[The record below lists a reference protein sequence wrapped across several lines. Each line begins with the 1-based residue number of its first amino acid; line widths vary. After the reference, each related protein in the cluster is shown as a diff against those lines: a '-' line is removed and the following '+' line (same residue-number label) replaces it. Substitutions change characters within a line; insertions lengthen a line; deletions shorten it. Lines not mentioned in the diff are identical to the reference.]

1 MANLKFFRSATAP
14 AAAEL
19 GAIWFDSTNKLLKVK
34 NATDWEV
41 YDGGRNVTDATFV
54 NGLLTITKASGEN
67 VTLDFKDVASASQTM
82 KAFEALDTAVET
94 AQSTA
99 NTGVANAATAKSA
112 AEAAQTT
119 ADSKIASVTGD
130 ATVKAETVDH
140 AVTLSLATS
149 DKGNVKFTKDTDG
162 LSANVTIPA
171 ATVTGI
177 AADDKVLSLT
187 DKLVSAT
194 VSLEYGDAVSEAL
207 TGKKA
212 IKLLGKNGT
221 LISEIDASEFIKDG
235 MLDTVELVKNPEGQ
249 TVGTYLKLT
258 WNTDSGKSDPMF
270 INVTDLIDVYTA
282 GGGLNLNGK
291 EFSVNT
297 DTIATVEKATEL
309 ANNAETAAKT
319 HANGLKETIDAYTV
333 NGKKLSESPVVLDGS
348 MIAVG
353 GTGAHKTENLDT
365 TVEDIYGKISDAAAG
380 GVLSFGGQSGD
391 ITLATAGTDNGDV
404 NLTMTGKALSASIVG
419 LGSAAFTESSEYDT
433 SGAAAAVLGKS
444 TDASTEKTV
453 YGAIALANEKATP
466 SLVDEKIT
474 AAGNN
479 YATSAQGT
487 KADNALQLVSASGDD
502 YITASAGAKAGNSQT
517 ITVSTNVQAV
527 SSASAS
533 AKGLAEASDVKNYV
547 DNYVSTTLAWASFE

>member
-41 YDGGRNVTDATFV
+41 YDGGRNVIDATFT

-82 KAFEALDTAVET
+82 KAFKELDTAVKN
-94 AQSTA
+94 AKSTA
-99 NTGVANAATAKSA
+99 DTGVANAATAQSA

-119 ADSKIASVTGD
+119 ADSKVASVTGD
-130 ATVKAETVDH
+130 TTVKAETVNH

-149 DKGNVKFTKDTDG
+149 DKGNVKFTKDADG

-171 ATVTGI
+171 ATVTGV

-194 VSLEYGDAVSEAL
+194 VGLDYGDATTEAL
-207 TGKKA
+207 NGKKA
-212 IKLLGKNGT
+212 IKLVGKEGVV
-221 LISEIDASEFIKDG
+221 ISEIDASAFIKDG
-235 MLDTVELVKNPEGQ
+235 MIESVEF
-249 TVGTYLKLT
+249 
-258 WNTDSGKSDPMF
+258 NTETK
-270 INVTDLIDVYTA
+270 NVTITFNTAAGRQPIDVDLSTLVDTYKA
-282 GGGLNLNGK
+282 GTGLSLADDGT
-291 EFSVNT
+291 FSVNT
-297 DTIATVEKATEL
+297 TTIATVENATTL

-319 HANGLKETIDAYTV
+319 HANGLKENIDAYTV
-333 NGKKLSESPVVLDGS
+333 NGKPISGSPVLDGS

-353 GTGAHKTENLDT
+353 GTGAHKTANLDT

-391 ITLATAGTDNGDV
+391 ITLATASTKNGDV
-404 NLTMTGKALSASIVG
+404 NLKMTDKALSASIVG

-444 TDASTEKTV
+444 TDTSTEKTV

-466 SLVDEKIT
+466 GLVDEKIT

-479 YATSAQGT
+479 YATAAQGT
-487 KADNALQLVSASGDD
+487 KADNALQSVSASGDD
-502 YITASAGAKAGNSQT
+502 YIIASAGVKAGNSQA
-517 ITVSTNVQAV
+517 ITVSTKVQAV
-527 SSASAS
+527 NSASAS

-547 DNYVSTTLAWASFE
+547 DNHVSTTLAWASFE

>member
-41 YDGGRNVTDATFV
+41 YDGGRNVIDATFV

-82 KAFEALDTAVET
+82 KAFEALDTAVKN
-94 AQSTA
+94 AQSKA
-99 NTGVANAATAKSA
+99 DTGVANAATAQSA

-119 ADSKIASVTGD
+119 ADSKVASVTGD
-130 ATVKAETVDH
+130 TTVKAETVDH

-149 DKGNVKFTKDTDG
+149 DKGNVKFTKDADG

-171 ATVTGI
+171 ATVTGV

-187 DKLVSAT
+187 NKLVSAT
-194 VSLEYGDAVSEAL
+194 IGLDYGDATTEAL
-207 TGKKA
+207 NGKKA
-212 IKLLGKNGT
+212 IKLLGKEGVV
-221 LISEIDASEFIKDG
+221 ISEIDASAFIKDG
-235 MLDTVELVKNPEGQ
+235 MIQSVEFDAQ
-249 TVGTYLKLT
+249 TKHVTIT
-258 WNTDSGKSDPMF
+258 FNTDAGREA
-270 INVTDLIDVYTA
+270 IDVDLSTLVDTYKA
-282 GGGLNLNGK
+282 GTGLSLANDGT
-291 EFSVNT
+291 FSVNT
-297 DTIATVEKATEL
+297 TTIATVEKATEL
-309 ANNAETAAKT
+309 ANAAELAAKT

-353 GTGAHKTENLDT
+353 GTGTHKTANLDT

-391 ITLATAGTDNGDV
+391 ITLATAGTNNGDV
-404 NLTMTGKALSASIVG
+404 NLKMTGKALSASIVG
-419 LGSAAFTESSEYDT
+419 LGSAAFTESSAYDT

-444 TDASTEKTV
+444 TDTSTEKTV

-466 SLVDEKIT
+466 GLVDEKIT
-474 AAGNN
+474 AAGTK

-487 KADNALQLVSASGDD
+487 KADNALQSVSASGDD

-517 ITVSTNVQAV
+517 ITVSTKVQAV

-547 DNYVSTTLAWASFE
+547 DTHVSTTLAWASFE

>member
-41 YDGGRNVTDATFV
+41 YDGGRNVIDATFT

-67 VTLDFKDVASASQTM
+67 VTLNFKDVASASQTM
-82 KAFEALDTAVET
+82 KAFEALDTAVKN

-99 NTGVANAATAKSA
+99 DTGVANAATAQSA

-130 ATVKAETVDH
+130 TTVKAETVDH

-171 ATVTGI
+171 ATVTGV
-177 AADDKVLSLT
+177 AANDKVLSLT

-194 VSLEYGDAVSEAL
+194 IGLDYGNATTEAL
-207 TGKKA
+207 NGKKA
-212 IKLLGKNGT
+212 IKLVGKEGVV
-221 LISEIDASEFIKDG
+221 ISEIDASDFIKDG
-235 MLDTVELVKNPEGQ
+235 MIQSVAFDTKTKHV
-249 TVGTYLKLT
+249 TITF
-258 WNTDSGKSDPMF
+258 NTDAGREA
-270 INVTDLIDVYTA
+270 IDVDLSTLVDTYKA
-282 GGGLNLNGK
+282 GTGLSLATDGT
-291 EFSVNT
+291 FSVNT
-297 DTIATVEKATEL
+297 TTIATVETATKL
-309 ANNAETAAKT
+309 ANAAEQAAKT

-333 NGKKLSESPVVLDGS
+333 NGKPISESPILDGS
-348 MIAVG
+348 MITVG
-353 GTGAHKTENLDT
+353 GTGTHKTANLDT

-391 ITLATAGTDNGDV
+391 ITLATAGTKNGDV

-419 LGSAAFTESSEYDT
+419 LGSAAFTESSAYDAE
-433 SGAAAAVLGKS
+433 GAAAAVLGKS
-444 TDASTEKTV
+444 TDTSTEKTV

-466 SLVDEKIT
+466 GLVDEKIT

-487 KADNALQLVSASGDD
+487 KADNALQSVSASGDA
-502 YITASAGAKAGNSQT
+502 YITASAGAKADNSQT
-517 ITVSTNVQAV
+517 ITVSTKVQAV

-547 DNYVSTTLAWASFE
+547 DTHVSTTLAWASFE

>member
-19 GAIWFDSTNKLLKVK
+19 GAIWFDSASKLLKVK

-41 YDGGRNVTDATFV
+41 YDGGRNVIDATFV

-82 KAFEALDTAVET
+82 KAFEALDTAVKD
-94 AQSTA
+94 AKSTA
-99 NTGVANAATAKSA
+99 DTGVANAATAQSA

-130 ATVKAETVDH
+130 TTVKAETVDH

-149 DKGNVKFTKDTDG
+149 DKGNVKFTKDADG

-171 ATVTGI
+171 ATVTGV

-194 VSLEYGDAVSEAL
+194 IGLDYGDATTEAL
-207 TGKKA
+207 ANKKT
-212 IKLLGKNGT
+212 IKLVGKEGVV
-221 LISEIDASEFIKDG
+221 ISEIDASAFIKDG
-235 MLDTVELVKNPEGQ
+235 MIQSVAFDTKTKHV
-249 TVGTYLKLT
+249 TITF
-258 WNTDSGKSDPMF
+258 NTDAGREA
-270 INVTDLIDVYTA
+270 IDVDLSTLVDTYKA
-282 GGGLNLNGK
+282 GTGLSLAQDGT
-291 EFSVNT
+291 FSVNT
-297 DTIATVEKATEL
+297 ATIATVEKATDL
-309 ANNAETAAKT
+309 ANAAEQAAKT

-353 GTGAHKTENLDT
+353 GTGAHKTANLDT

-391 ITLATAGTDNGDV
+391 ITLATAGTKNGDV

-433 SGAAAAVLGKS
+433 NGAAAAVLGKS
-444 TDASTEKTV
+444 TDKSTEKTV

-466 SLVDEKIT
+466 GLVDEKIT

-479 YATSAQGT
+479 YATAAQGT
-487 KADNALQLVSASGDD
+487 KADNALQSVSASGDD

-547 DNYVSTTLAWASFE
+547 DNHVSTTLAWESFE

>member
-19 GAIWFDSTNKLLKVK
+19 GAIWFDSASKLLKVK

-41 YDGGRNVTDATFV
+41 YDGGRNVIDATFE

-82 KAFEALDTAVET
+82 KAFEALDTAVKN
-94 AQSTA
+94 AQSKA
-99 NTGVANAATAKSA
+99 DTGVANAATAQSA

-119 ADSKIASVTGD
+119 ANSKIASVTGD
-130 ATVKAETVDH
+130 TTVKAETVDH

-149 DKGNVKFTKDTDG
+149 NKGNVKFTKDADG

-171 ATVTGI
+171 ATVTGV

-187 DKLVSAT
+187 NKLVSAT
-194 VSLEYGDAVSEAL
+194 VGLGYGDATTEAL
-207 TGKKA
+207 NGKKA
-212 IKLLGKNGT
+212 IKLLGKDGVV
-221 LISEIDASEFIKDG
+221 ISEIDASAFIKDG
-235 MLDTVELVKNPEGQ
+235 MIQSVAFDTKTKHV
-249 TVGTYLKLT
+249 TITF
-258 WNTDSGKSDPMF
+258 NTDAGREA
-270 INVTDLIDVYTA
+270 IDVDLSTLVDTYKA
-282 GGGLNLNGK
+282 GTGLSLAQDGT
-291 EFSVNT
+291 FSVNT
-297 DTIATVEKATEL
+297 TTIATVEKATEL
-309 ANNAETAAKT
+309 ANAAEQAAKT

-333 NGKKLSESPVVLDGS
+333 NGKKLSENTIVLDGS

-353 GTGAHKTENLDT
+353 GTGAHKTANLDT
-365 TVEDIYGKISDAAAG
+365 TVEDIYGKISDAAAS

-391 ITLATAGTDNGDV
+391 ITLATAGTKNGDV
-404 NLTMTGKALSASIVG
+404 NLKMTGKALSASIVG
-419 LGSAAFTESSEYDT
+419 LGSAAFTESSAYDAH
-433 SGAAAAVLGKS
+433 GAAAAVLGKS
-444 TDASTEKTV
+444 TDASTKKTV

-474 AAGNN
+474 AAGTK
-479 YATSAQGT
+479 YATAAQGT
-487 KADNALQLVSASGDD
+487 KADNALQSVSASGDD

-517 ITVSTNVQAV
+517 ITVSTKVQAV
-527 SSASAS
+527 NSASAS

-547 DNYVSTTLAWASFE
+547 DNHVSTTLAWASFE

>member
-41 YDGGRNVTDATFV
+41 YDGGRNVIDATFV

-82 KAFEALDTAVET
+82 KAFEVLDTAVKN

-99 NTGVANAATAKSA
+99 ETGVANAATAQSA

-130 ATVKAETVDH
+130 KIVKAETSVDH

-149 DKGNVKFTKDTDG
+149 DKGNVKFTKDADG
-162 LSANVTIPA
+162 LSATVTIPA
-171 ATVTGI
+171 ATVTGV
-177 AADDKVLSLT
+177 AANDKVLSLT

-194 VSLEYGDAVSEAL
+194 IGLDYGDATTEAL
-207 TGKKA
+207 KNKKA
-212 IKLLGKNGT
+212 IKLLGKEGVV
-221 LISEIDASEFIKDG
+221 ISEIDASAFIKDG
-235 MLDTVELVKNPEGQ
+235 MIQSVAFDTKTKHV
-249 TVGTYLKLT
+249 TITF
-258 WNTDSGKSDPMF
+258 NTDAGREA
-270 INVTDLIDVYTA
+270 IDVDLSTLVDTYKA
-282 GGGLNLNGK
+282 GTGLSLAQDGT
-291 EFSVNT
+291 FSVNT
-297 DTIATVEKATEL
+297 TTIATVEKANEL
-309 ANNAETAAKT
+309 ANAAEQAAKT
-319 HANGLKETIDAYTV
+319 HANELKENIDAYTV
-333 NGKKLSESPVVLDGS
+333 NGKTISENPILDGS

-353 GTGAHKTENLDT
+353 GTGAHKTANLDT
-365 TVEDIYGKISDAAAG
+365 TVEDIYGKISAAAAG

-391 ITLATAGTDNGDV
+391 NTLATASTKNGDV
-404 NLTMTGKALSASIVG
+404 NLAMTGKALSASIVG

-433 SGAAAAVLGKS
+433 SGAAAAVLGNP
-444 TDASTEKTV
+444 TDTSTEKTV

-466 SLVDEKIT
+466 GLVDEKIT
-474 AAGNN
+474 AAGTK
-479 YATSAQGT
+479 YATAAQGT
-487 KADNALQLVSASGDD
+487 KADHALQSVSASGDD

-517 ITVSTNVQAV
+517 ITVSTKVQAV

-547 DNYVSTTLAWASFE
+547 DNHVSTTLAWASFE

>member
-41 YDGGRNVTDATFV
+41 YDGGRNVIDATFV

-82 KAFEALDTAVET
+82 KAFEALDTAIKS

-99 NTGVANAATAKSA
+99 DTGVANAATAKSA

-119 ADSKIASVTGD
+119 ADSKVASVTGD
-130 ATVKAETVDH
+130 TTVKAETVDH

-149 DKGNVKFTKDTDG
+149 DKGNVKFTKDADG

-171 ATVTGI
+171 ATVTGV
-177 AADDKVLSLT
+177 AANDKVLSLT
-187 DKLVSAT
+187 NKLVSAT
-194 VSLEYGDAVSEAL
+194 IGLDYGDATTEAL
-207 TGKKA
+207 NGKKA
-212 IKLLGKNGT
+212 IKLIGKEGVV
-221 LISEIDASEFIKDG
+221 ISEIDASAFIKDG
-235 MLDTVELVKNPEGQ
+235 MIQSVAFDTKTKHV
-249 TVGTYLKLT
+249 TITF
-258 WNTDSGKSDPMF
+258 NTAAGKEP
-270 INVTDLIDVYTA
+270 IDVDLSTLVDTYKA
-282 GGGLNLNGK
+282 GTGLSLANDGT
-291 EFSVNT
+291 FSVNT
-297 DTIATVEKATEL
+297 TTIATVEKATKL
-309 ANNAETAAKT
+309 ADAAETAAKT
-319 HANGLKETIDAYTV
+319 HANTLKETIDAYTV
-333 NGKKLSESPVVLDGS
+333 NGKKLSENPVVLDGS

-365 TVEDIYGKISDAAAG
+365 TVEDIYGKISAAAAS

-391 ITLATAGTDNGDV
+391 ITLATAGTKDGDV

-419 LGSAAFTESSEYDT
+419 LGSAAFTESSAYDAK
-433 SGAAAAVLGKS
+433 GAAAAVLGKS
-444 TDASTEKTV
+444 TDASTKKTV

-474 AAGNN
+474 AAGTK
-479 YATSAQGT
+479 YATAAQGT
-487 KADNALQLVSASGDD
+487 KADNALQSVSASGDD
-502 YITASAGAKAGNSQT
+502 YITASAGAKANNSQA
-517 ITVSTNVQAV
+517 ITVSTKVQAV

-547 DNYVSTTLAWASFE
+547 DNHVSTTLAWASFE

>member
-41 YDGGRNVTDATFV
+41 YDGGRNVIDATFED
-54 NGLLTITKASGEN
+54 GLLTITKASGEN
-67 VTLDFKDVASASQTM
+67 VTLNFKDVASASETM
-82 KAFEALDTAVET
+82 KAFKALDTAVKA

-99 NTGVANAATAKSA
+99 DTGVANAATAQSA

-130 ATVKAETVDH
+130 TTVKAETVNH

-149 DKGNVKFTKDTDG
+149 DKGNVKFTKDADG

-171 ATVTGI
+171 ATVTGV

-194 VSLEYGDAVSEAL
+194 IGLDYGDATTEAL
-207 TGKKA
+207 NGKKA
-212 IKLLGKNGT
+212 IKLLGKDGVV
-221 LISEIDASEFIKDG
+221 ISEIDASAFIKDG
-235 MLDTVELVKNPEGQ
+235 MIQSVEFDTQ
-249 TVGTYLKLT
+249 TKHVTIT
-258 WNTDSGKSDPMF
+258 FNTDAGTEP
-270 INVTDLIDVYTA
+270 IDVDLSTLVDTYKA
-282 GGGLNLNGK
+282 GTGLSLAQDGT
-291 EFSVNT
+291 FSVNT
-297 DTIATVEKATEL
+297 TTIATVEKAAEL
-309 ANNAETAAKT
+309 ANAAETAAKT
-319 HANGLKETIDAYTV
+319 HANTLKETIDAYTV
-333 NGKKLSESPVVLDGS
+333 NGKRLSESPIVLDGS
-348 MIAVG
+348 MIEVG
-353 GTGAHKTENLDT
+353 GTGAHKTANLDT

-391 ITLATAGTDNGDV
+391 ITLATAGTNDGDV

-419 LGSAAFTESSEYDT
+419 LGSAAFTESSAYDT
-433 SGAAAAVLGKS
+433 KGAAAAVLGKS

-466 SLVDEKIT
+466 GLVDEKIT
-474 AAGNN
+474 AAGNK
-479 YATSAQGT
+479 YATAAQGT
-487 KADNALQLVSASGDD
+487 KADNALQSVSASGDA
-502 YITASAGAKAGNSQT
+502 YITASAGAKADNSQT
-517 ITVSTNVQAV
+517 ITVSTKVQAV
-527 SSASAS
+527 SSASDS

-547 DNYVSTTLAWASFE
+547 DTHVSTTLAWASFE

>member
-19 GAIWFDSTNKLLKVK
+19 GAIWFDSASKLLKVK

-41 YDGGRNVTDATFV
+41 YDGGRNVIDATFV
-54 NGLLTITKASGEN
+54 EGLLTITKASGEN

-82 KAFEALDTAVET
+82 KAFKELDTAVKN
-94 AQSTA
+94 AQSKA
-99 NTGVANAATAKSA
+99 DTGVANAATAQSA

-130 ATVKAETVDH
+130 TTVKAETVDH

-149 DKGNVKFTKDTDG
+149 DKGNVKFTQDADG

-171 ATVTGI
+171 ATVTGV
-177 AADDKVLSLT
+177 AANDKVLSLT
-187 DKLVSAT
+187 NKLVSAT
-194 VSLEYGDAVSEAL
+194 VGLDYGDATTEAL
-207 TGKKA
+207 NGKKA
-212 IKLLGKNGT
+212 IKLVGKEGVV
-221 LISEIDASEFIKDG
+221 ISEIDASAFIKDG
-235 MLDTVELVKNPEGQ
+235 MIESVEFDTKTKHVTITFN
-249 TVGTYLKLT
+249 TVAGRQ
-258 WNTDSGKSDPMF
+258 P
-270 INVTDLIDVYTA
+270 IDVDLSTLVDTYKA
-282 GGGLNLNGK
+282 GTGLSLANDGT
-291 EFSVNT
+291 FSVNT
-297 DTIATVEKATEL
+297 TTIATVEKATEL
-309 ANNAETAAKT
+309 ANAAEQAAKT
-319 HANGLKETIDAYTV
+319 HANELKNNIDAYTV
-333 NGKKLSESPVVLDGS
+333 NGKRLSESPIVLDGS

-353 GTGAHKTENLDT
+353 GTGAHKTANLDT

-391 ITLATAGTDNGDV
+391 ITLATASTKNGDV
-404 NLTMTGKALSASIVG
+404 NLKMTGKALSASIVG
-419 LGSAAFTESSEYDT
+419 LGSAAFTESSAYDT
-433 SGAAAAVLGKS
+433 KGAAAAVLGKS

-474 AAGNN
+474 AAGTK
-479 YATSAQGT
+479 YATAAQGT
-487 KADNALQLVSASGDD
+487 KADNALQSVSASGDD

-547 DNYVSTTLAWASFE
+547 DNHVSTTLAWASFE

>member
-19 GAIWFDSTNKLLKVK
+19 GAIWFDSASKLLKVK

-41 YDGGRNVTDATFV
+41 YDGGRNVIDATFV
-54 NGLLTITKASGEN
+54 EGILTITKASGEN
-67 VTLDFKDVASASQTM
+67 VTLNFKDVASASETM
-82 KAFEALDTAVET
+82 KAFEALDTAVKN
-94 AQSTA
+94 AQSRA
-99 NTGVANAATAKSA
+99 DTGVANAATAQSA

-119 ADSKIASVTGD
+119 ADSKVASVTGD
-130 ATVKAETVDH
+130 TTVKAETVDH

-171 ATVTGI
+171 ATVTGV

-194 VSLEYGDAVSEAL
+194 VGLDYGDATTEAL
-207 TGKKA
+207 NGKKA
-212 IKLLGKNGT
+212 IKLVGKEGVV
-221 LISEIDASEFIKDG
+221 ISEIDASAFIKDG
-235 MLDTVELVKNPEGQ
+235 MIQSVAFDTKTKHV
-249 TVGTYLKLT
+249 TITF
-258 WNTDSGKSDPMF
+258 NTDAGREA
-270 INVTDLIDVYTA
+270 IDVDLSTLVDTYKA
-282 GGGLNLNGK
+282 GTGLSLANDGT
-291 EFSVNT
+291 FSVNT
-297 DTIATVEKATEL
+297 TTIATVEKATTL
-309 ANNAETAAKT
+309 ANSAEQAAKT

-333 NGKKLSESPVVLDGS
+333 NGKRLSESPIVLDGS

-353 GTGAHKTENLDT
+353 GTGAHKTANLDT

-391 ITLATAGTDNGDV
+391 ITLATAGTNDGDV

-419 LGSAAFTESSEYDT
+419 LGSAAFTESSAYDT

-444 TDASTEKTV
+444 TDKSTEKTV

-466 SLVDEKIT
+466 GLVDEKIT
-474 AAGNN
+474 AAGTK
-479 YATSAQGT
+479 YATAAQGT
-487 KADNALQLVSASGDD
+487 KADNALQSVSASGDD
-502 YITASAGAKAGNSQT
+502 YITASAGAKTGNSQT
-517 ITVSTNVQAV
+517 ITVSTKVQAV

-547 DNYVSTTLAWASFE
+547 DNHVSTTLAWASFE

>member
-41 YDGGRNVTDATFV
+41 YDGGRNVIDATFV
-54 NGLLTITKASGEN
+54 EGLLTITKASGEN

-82 KAFEALDTAVET
+82 KAFEALDTAVKN
-94 AQSTA
+94 AQSKA
-99 NTGVANAATAKSA
+99 DTGVANAATAQST
-112 AEAAQTT
+112 AEAAKTT
-119 ADSKIASVTGD
+119 ADSKVASVTGD
-130 ATVKAETVDH
+130 ITVKAKTVDH

-149 DKGNVKFTKDTDG
+149 DKGNVKFTQDADG

-171 ATVTGI
+171 ATVTGV

-187 DKLVSAT
+187 NKLVSAT
-194 VSLEYGDAVSEAL
+194 VGLGYGDATTEAL
-207 TGKKA
+207 NGKKA
-212 IKLLGKNGT
+212 IKLLGKEGVV
-221 LISEIDASEFIKDG
+221 ISEIDASAFIKDG
-235 MLDTVELVKNPEGQ
+235 MIQSVAFDTKTKHV
-249 TVGTYLKLT
+249 TITF
-258 WNTDSGKSDPMF
+258 NTDAGHQP
-270 INVTDLIDVYTA
+270 IDVDLSTLVDTYKA
-282 GGGLNLNGK
+282 GTGLSLAQDGT
-291 EFSVNT
+291 FSVNT
-297 DTIATVEKATEL
+297 TTIATVEKATEL
-309 ANNAETAAKT
+309 ANAAETAAKT
-319 HANGLKETIDAYTV
+319 HANTLKETIDAYTV
-333 NGKKLSESPVVLDGS
+333 NGKKLSESPIILDGS

-353 GTGAHKTENLDT
+353 GTGAHKTANLDT

-391 ITLATAGTDNGDV
+391 ITLATASTENGKV

-419 LGSAAFTESSEYDT
+419 LGSAAFTESSAYDT
-433 SGAAAAVLGKS
+433 KGAAAAVLGKS
-444 TDASTEKTV
+444 TDASTKKTV

-479 YATSAQGT
+479 YATAAQGT
-487 KADNALQLVSASGDD
+487 KADNALQSVSASGDD

-547 DNYVSTTLAWASFE
+547 DNHVSTTLAWASFE

>member
-54 NGLLTITKASGEN
+54 EGLLTITKASGEN

-82 KAFEALDTAVET
+82 KAFEALDTAVKN
-94 AQSTA
+94 AQSKA
-99 NTGVANAATAKSA
+99 DTGVANAATAQSA

-119 ADSKIASVTGD
+119 ADSKVASVTGD
-130 ATVKAETVDH
+130 TTVKAETVDH

-149 DKGNVKFTKDTDG
+149 DKGNVKFTQDTDG

-171 ATVTGI
+171 ATVTGV

-194 VSLEYGDAVSEAL
+194 VGLDYGDATTEAL
-207 TGKKA
+207 NGKKA
-212 IKLLGKNGT
+212 IKLLGKEGVV
-221 LISEIDASEFIKDG
+221 ISEIDASAFIKDG
-235 MLDTVELVKNPEGQ
+235 MIQSVAFDTKTKHV
-249 TVGTYLKLT
+249 TITF
-258 WNTDSGKSDPMF
+258 NTAAGKEP
-270 INVTDLIDVYTA
+270 IDVDLSTLVDTYKA
-282 GGGLNLNGK
+282 GTGLSLAQDGT
-291 EFSVNT
+291 FSVNT
-297 DTIATVEKATEL
+297 TTIATVEKATDL
-309 ANNAETAAKT
+309 ANAAELAAKT

-333 NGKKLSESPVVLDGS
+333 NGKKLSESPILDGS

-353 GTGAHKTENLDT
+353 GTGAHKTANLDT

-391 ITLATAGTDNGDV
+391 ITLKTAGTENGNV
-404 NLTMTGKALSASIVG
+404 NLTMTGKELSASIVG
-419 LGSAAFTESSEYDT
+419 LGSAAFTESSAYDAK
-433 SGAAAAVLGKS
+433 GAAAAVLGKS
-444 TDASTEKTV
+444 TDTSTEKTV
-453 YGAIALANEKATP
+453 YGAIALASEKATP
-466 SLVDEKIT
+466 GLVDEKIT

-487 KADNALQLVSASGDD
+487 KADNALQSVSASGDD

-517 ITVSTNVQAV
+517 ITVSTKVQAV

-533 AKGLAEASDVKNYV
+533 AKGLAEAFDVKNYV
-547 DNYVSTTLAWASFE
+547 DNHVSTTLAWASFE

>member
-41 YDGGRNVTDATFV
+41 YDGGRNVIDATFV
-54 NGLLTITKASGEN
+54 EGLLTITKASGEN
-67 VTLDFKDVASASQTM
+67 VTLNFKDVASASETM
-82 KAFEALDTAVET
+82 KAFEALNTAVKS

-99 NTGVANAATAKSA
+99 DTGATNAATAQSA

-130 ATVKAETVDH
+130 TTVKAEASVDH

-149 DKGNVKFTKDTDG
+149 DKGNVKFTQDADG

-171 ATVTGI
+171 ATVTGV

-187 DKLVSAT
+187 NKLVSAT
-194 VSLEYGDAVSEAL
+194 IGLDYGDATTEAL
-207 TGKKA
+207 NGKKA
-212 IKLLGKNGT
+212 IKLVGKKGVV
-221 LISEIDASEFIKDG
+221 ISEIDASAFIKDG
-235 MLDTVELVKNPEGQ
+235 MIQSVAFDTKTKHV
-249 TVGTYLKLT
+249 TITF
-258 WNTDSGKSDPMF
+258 NTDAGREA
-270 INVTDLIDVYTA
+270 IDVDLSTLVDTYKA
-282 GGGLNLNGK
+282 GTGLSLANDGT
-291 EFSVNT
+291 FSVNT
-297 DTIATVEKATEL
+297 TTIATVEKATEL
-309 ANNAETAAKT
+309 ANAAETAAKT
-319 HANGLKETIDAYTV
+319 HANGLKESIDAYTV
-333 NGKKLSESPVVLDGS
+333 NGKTISENPVLDGS

-353 GTGAHKTENLDT
+353 GTGAHKTANLDT
-365 TVEDIYGKISDAAAG
+365 TVEDIYDKISDAAAG

-391 ITLATAGTDNGDV
+391 ITLATAGTKNGDV
-404 NLTMTGKALSASIVG
+404 NLKMTGKALSASIVG
-419 LGSAAFTESSEYDT
+419 LGSAAFTESSAYDAH
-433 SGAAAAVLGKS
+433 GAAAAVLGKS
-444 TDASTEKTV
+444 TDKSTEKTV

-474 AAGNN
+474 AAGTK
-479 YATSAQGT
+479 YATAAQGT
-487 KADNALQLVSASGDD
+487 KADNALQSVSASGDA
-502 YITASAGAKAGNSQT
+502 YITASAGAKADNSQT

-547 DNYVSTTLAWASFE
+547 DNHVSTTLAWASFE

>member
-41 YDGGRNVTDATFV
+41 YDGGRNVIDATFV
-54 NGLLTITKASGEN
+54 EGLLTITKASGEN

-82 KAFEALDTAVET
+82 KAFGALDTAVKN

-99 NTGVANAATAKSA
+99 ETGVANAATAQSA

-119 ADSKIASVTGD
+119 ADSKVASVTGD
-130 ATVKAETVDH
+130 TTVKAETVDH

-149 DKGNVKFTKDTDG
+149 DKGNVKFTQDADG

-171 ATVTGI
+171 ATVTGV
-177 AADDKVLSLT
+177 AANDKVLSLT

-194 VSLEYGDAVSEAL
+194 IGLDYGDATTEAL
-207 TGKKA
+207 ANKKA
-212 IKLLGKNGT
+212 IKLIGKEGVV
-221 LISEIDASEFIKDG
+221 ISEIDASAFIKDG
-235 MLDTVELVKNPEGQ
+235 MIQSVEFDNQ
-249 TVGTYLKLT
+249 TKHVTIT
-258 WNTDSGKSDPMF
+258 FNTDAGTEP
-270 INVTDLIDVYTA
+270 IDVDLSTLVDTYKA
-282 GGGLNLNGK
+282 GTGLSLANDGT
-291 EFSVNT
+291 FSVNT
-297 DTIATVEKATEL
+297 TTIATVEKATVL
-309 ANNAETAAKT
+309 ANAAEQAAKT

-333 NGKKLSESPVVLDGS
+333 NGKPISGSPVLDGS

-353 GTGAHKTENLDT
+353 GTGAHKTANLDT

-391 ITLATAGTDNGDV
+391 ITLATAGTENGDV

-433 SGAAAAVLGKS
+433 KGAAAAVLGKS
-444 TDASTEKTV
+444 TDVSTEKTV

-466 SLVDEKIT
+466 GLVDEKIT
-474 AAGNN
+474 AAGTK
-479 YATSAQGT
+479 YATAAQGT
-487 KADNALQLVSASGDD
+487 KADNALQSVSASGDN

-547 DNYVSTTLAWASFE
+547 DNHVSTTLAWASFE

>member
-1 MANLKFFRSATAP
+1 MANLKFFRSATTP

-19 GAIWFDSTNKLLKVK
+19 GAIWFDSASKLLKVK

-41 YDGGRNVTDATFV
+41 YDGGRNVIDATFT

-82 KAFEALDTAVET
+82 KAFEALDTAVKN
-94 AQSTA
+94 AQSKA
-99 NTGVANAATAKSA
+99 DTGVANAATAQSA

-119 ADSKIASVTGD
+119 ADSKVASVTGD
-130 ATVKAETVDH
+130 TTVKAETVDH

-149 DKGNVKFTKDTDG
+149 DKGNVKFTKDKDG

-171 ATVTGI
+171 ATVTGV
-177 AADDKVLSLT
+177 AAGDKVLSLT

-194 VSLEYGDAVSEAL
+194 VGLDYGDATTEAL
-207 TGKKA
+207 NGKKA
-212 IKLLGKNGT
+212 IKLVGKEGVV
-221 LISEIDASEFIKDG
+221 ISEIDASAFIKDG
-235 MLDTVELVKNPEGQ
+235 MIQSVAFDTKTKHV
-249 TVGTYLKLT
+249 TITF
-258 WNTDSGKSDPMF
+258 NTDAGHDA
-270 INVTDLIDVYTA
+270 IDVDLSTLVDTYKA
-282 GGGLNLNGK
+282 GTGLSLATNGT
-291 EFSVNT
+291 FSVDT
-297 DTIATVEKATEL
+297 TTIATVGKATEL
-309 ANNAETAAKT
+309 ANTAETTAKT
-319 HANGLKETIDAYTV
+319 HANTLKETIDAYTV
-333 NGKKLSESPVVLDGS
+333 NGKPISGSPVLDGS

-353 GTGAHKTENLDT
+353 GTGAHKTANLDT
-365 TVEDIYGKISDAAAG
+365 TVEDIYDKISDAAAG

-391 ITLATAGTDNGDV
+391 ITLATAGTENGDV
-404 NLTMTGKALSASIVG
+404 NLEMTGKALSASIVG
-419 LGSAAFTESSEYDT
+419 LGSAAFTESSAYDT

-444 TDASTEKTV
+444 TDKSTEKTV

-466 SLVDEKIT
+466 GLVDEKIT
-474 AAGNN
+474 AAGTK
-479 YATSAQGT
+479 YATAAQGT
-487 KADNALQLVSASGDD
+487 KADNALQSVSASGDD

-547 DNYVSTTLAWASFE
+547 DNHVSTTLAWASFE

>member
-41 YDGGRNVTDATFV
+41 YDGGRNVIDATFE

-82 KAFEALDTAVET
+82 KAFEALDTAVKN
-94 AQSTA
+94 AQSKA
-99 NTGVANAATAKSA
+99 DTGVANAATAQSA

-130 ATVKAETVDH
+130 TTVKAETVDH

-149 DKGNVKFTKDTDG
+149 NKGNVKFTKDADG

-171 ATVTGI
+171 ATVTGV
-177 AADDKVLSLT
+177 ATDDKVLSLT

-194 VSLEYGDAVSEAL
+194 VGLDYGDATTEAL
-207 TGKKA
+207 NGKKA
-212 IKLLGKNGT
+212 IKLVGKEGVV
-221 LISEIDASEFIKDG
+221 ISEIDASDFIKDG
-235 MLDTVELVKNPEGQ
+235 MIQSVAFDTKTKHVTITFNLDAGRSEA
-249 TVGTYLKLT
+249 
-258 WNTDSGKSDPMF
+258 
-270 INVTDLIDVYTA
+270 IDVDLSTLVDTYKA
-282 GGGLNLNGK
+282 GTGLSLAQDGT
-291 EFSVNT
+291 FSVNT
-297 DTIATVEKATEL
+297 TTIATVEKATEL
-309 ANNAETAAKT
+309 ANAAEQAAKT
-319 HANGLKETIDAYTV
+319 HANGLKKTIDAYTV
-333 NGKKLSESPVVLDGS
+333 NGKTLSGSPIVLDGS

-353 GTGAHKTENLDT
+353 GTGAHKTANLDT
-365 TVEDIYGKISDAAAG
+365 TVEDIYDKISDAAAG

-391 ITLATAGTDNGDV
+391 ITLATAGTKNGDV
-404 NLTMTGKALSASIVG
+404 NLKMTGKALSASIVG
-419 LGSAAFTESSEYDT
+419 LGSAAFTESSAYDAH
-433 SGAAAAVLGKS
+433 GAAADVLGKS
-444 TDASTEKTV
+444 TDASTKKTV

-474 AAGNN
+474 AAGTK
-479 YATSAQGT
+479 YATAAQGT
-487 KADNALQLVSASGDD
+487 KADNALQSVSASGDD

-547 DNYVSTTLAWASFE
+547 DNHVSTTLAWASFE

>member
-19 GAIWFDSTNKLLKVK
+19 GAIWFDSASKLLKVK

-54 NGLLTITKASGEN
+54 DGLLTITKASGEN

-82 KAFEALDTAVET
+82 KAFEALDTAVKA

-99 NTGVANAATAKSA
+99 ETGVANAATAQST

-119 ADSKIASVTGD
+119 ADSKVASVTGD
-130 ATVKAETVDH
+130 TTVKAETVGH

-149 DKGNVKFTKDTDG
+149 DKGNVKFTKDADG

-171 ATVTGI
+171 ATVTGV

-194 VSLEYGDAVSEAL
+194 IGLDYGDATTEAL
-207 TGKKA
+207 NGNKA
-212 IKLLGKNGT
+212 IKLVGKEGVV
-221 LISEIDASEFIKDG
+221 ISEIDASAFIKDG
-235 MLDTVELVKNPEGQ
+235 MIESVEFDTQTKNV
-249 TVGTYLKLT
+249 TITF
-258 WNTDSGKSDPMF
+258 NTAAGRQP
-270 INVTDLIDVYTA
+270 INVDLSTLVDTYKA
-282 GGGLNLNGK
+282 GTGLSLAQDGT
-291 EFSVNT
+291 FSVNT
-297 DTIATVEKATEL
+297 TTIATVENATEL
-309 ANNAETAAKT
+309 ANAAEQAAKT
-319 HANGLKETIDAYTV
+319 HANGLKENIDAYTV
-333 NGKKLSESPVVLDGS
+333 NGKPISGSPILDGS

-353 GTGAHKTENLDT
+353 GTGAHKTANLDT

-391 ITLATAGTDNGDV
+391 ITLATAGTNNGDV
-404 NLTMTGKALSASIVG
+404 NLKMTGKALSASIVG
-419 LGSAAFTESSEYDT
+419 LGSAAFTESSAYDT

-444 TDASTEKTV
+444 TDKSTEKTV
-453 YGAIALANEKATP
+453 YGAIALASEKATP
-466 SLVDEKIT
+466 GLVDEKIT

-487 KADNALQLVSASGDD
+487 KADNALQSVSASGDD

-517 ITVSTNVQAV
+517 ITVSTKVQAV

-547 DNYVSTTLAWASFE
+547 DNHVSTTLAWASFE

>member
-19 GAIWFDSTNKLLKVK
+19 GAIWFDSASKLLKVK

-41 YDGGRNVTDATFV
+41 YDGGRNVIDATFV
-54 NGLLTITKASGEN
+54 EGILTITKASGEN
-67 VTLDFKDVASASQTM
+67 VTLNFKDVASASQTM
-82 KAFEALDTAVET
+82 KAFETLDTAVKN

-99 NTGVANAATAKSA
+99 DTGVANAATAQST
-112 AEAAQTT
+112 AEAAQST

-130 ATVKAETVDH
+130 TTVKAKTVDH

-149 DKGNVKFTKDTDG
+149 DKGNVKFTKDADG

-171 ATVTGI
+171 ATVTGV

-187 DKLVSAT
+187 NKLVSAT
-194 VSLEYGDAVSEAL
+194 IGLDYGDATTEAL
-207 TGKKA
+207 NGKKA
-212 IKLLGKNGT
+212 IKLLGKEGVV
-221 LISEIDASEFIKDG
+221 ISEIDASAFIKDG
-235 MLDTVELVKNPEGQ
+235 MIQSVEFDTQ
-249 TVGTYLKLT
+249 TKHVIITF
-258 WNTDSGKSDPMF
+258 NTDAGNKS
-270 INVTDLIDVYTA
+270 IDVDLSTLVDTYKA
-282 GGGLNLNGK
+282 GTGLSLANNGT
-291 EFSVNT
+291 FSVNT
-297 DTIATVEKATEL
+297 TTIATVEKAIEL
-309 ANNAETAAKT
+309 ANAAEQAAKT
-319 HANGLKETIDAYTV
+319 HANELKRTIDAYTV
-333 NGKKLSESPVVLDGS
+333 NGKSLSESQVVLDGS

-353 GTGAHKTENLDT
+353 GTGAHKTANLDT

-391 ITLATAGTDNGDV
+391 ITLATASTKNGDV
-404 NLTMTGKALSASIVG
+404 NLKMTGKALSASIVG

-444 TDASTEKTV
+444 TDKSTEKTV

-466 SLVDEKIT
+466 GLVDEKIT

-487 KADNALQLVSASGDD
+487 KADNALQSVSASGDD

-517 ITVSTNVQAV
+517 ITVSTKVQAV
-527 SSASAS
+527 STASAS

-547 DNYVSTTLAWASFE
+547 DNHVSTTLAWASFE

>member
-41 YDGGRNVTDATFV
+41 YDGGRNVIDATFV
-54 NGLLTITKASGEN
+54 EGLLTITKASGEN
-67 VTLDFKDVASASQTM
+67 VTLNFKDVASASETM
-82 KAFEALDTAVET
+82 KAFKALDTAVKA

-99 NTGVANAATAKSA
+99 DTGVANAATAQSA

-119 ADSKIASVTGD
+119 ADSKVASVTGD
-130 ATVKAETVDH
+130 TTVKAETVDH

-149 DKGNVKFTKDTDG
+149 NKGNVKFTQDTNG

-171 ATVTGI
+171 ATVTGV
-177 AADDKVLSLT
+177 AANDKVLSLT
-187 DKLVSAT
+187 NKLVSAT
-194 VSLEYGDAVSEAL
+194 VGLGYGDATTEAL
-207 TGKKA
+207 NGKKA
-212 IKLLGKNGT
+212 IKLLGKDGVV
-221 LISEIDASEFIKDG
+221 ISEIDASAFIKDG
-235 MLDTVELVKNPEGQ
+235 MIQSVAFDTKTKHV
-249 TVGTYLKLT
+249 TITF
-258 WNTDSGKSDPMF
+258 NTDAGREA
-270 INVTDLIDVYTA
+270 IDVDLSTLVDTYKA
-282 GGGLNLNGK
+282 GTGLSLANDGT
-291 EFSVNT
+291 FSVNT
-297 DTIATVEKATEL
+297 TTIATVEKAAEL
-309 ANNAETAAKT
+309 ANAAETAAKT
-319 HANGLKETIDAYTV
+319 HANTLKETIDAYTV
-333 NGKKLSESPVVLDGS
+333 NGKPISGSPVLDGS

-353 GTGAHKTENLDT
+353 GTGAHKTANLDT
-365 TVEDIYGKISDAAAG
+365 TVEDIYDKISDAAAG

-391 ITLATAGTDNGDV
+391 ITLATAGTNDGDV

-419 LGSAAFTESSEYDT
+419 LGSAAFTESSAYDT
-433 SGAAAAVLGKS
+433 KGAAAAVLGKS

-466 SLVDEKIT
+466 GLVDEKIT
-474 AAGNN
+474 AAGNK
-479 YATSAQGT
+479 YATAAQGT
-487 KADNALQLVSASGDD
+487 KADNALQSVSASGDN

-517 ITVSTNVQAV
+517 ITVSTKVQAV

-547 DNYVSTTLAWASFE
+547 DNHVSTTLAWASFE

>member
-41 YDGGRNVTDATFV
+41 YDGGRNVIDATFV

-82 KAFEALDTAVET
+82 KAFEALDTAVKN

-99 NTGVANAATAKSA
+99 DTGVANAATAQSA

-130 ATVKAETVDH
+130 TTVKAETVDH

-149 DKGNVKFTKDTDG
+149 DKGNVKFTKDADG

-171 ATVTGI
+171 ATVTGV
-177 AADDKVLSLT
+177 AANDKVLSLT

-194 VSLEYGDAVSEAL
+194 IGLDYGDATTEAL
-207 TGKKA
+207 NGKKA
-212 IKLLGKNGT
+212 IKLVGKEGVV
-221 LISEIDASEFIKDG
+221 ISEIDASAFIKDG
-235 MLDTVELVKNPEGQ
+235 MIQSVKFDTQ
-249 TVGTYLKLT
+249 TKHVTIT
-258 WNTDSGKSDPMF
+258 FNTDAGTSP
-270 INVTDLIDVYTA
+270 IDVDLSTLVDTYKA
-282 GGGLNLNGK
+282 GTGLSLAQDGT
-291 EFSVNT
+291 FSVNT
-297 DTIATVEKATEL
+297 TTIATVEKATEL
-309 ANNAETAAKT
+309 ANTAETAAKT
-319 HANGLKETIDAYTV
+319 HANTLKETIDAYTV
-333 NGKKLSESPVVLDGS
+333 NSKPISGNPVLDGS

-391 ITLATAGTDNGDV
+391 ITLATAGTKNGDV
-404 NLTMTGKALSASIVG
+404 NLKMTGKALSASIVG
-419 LGSAAFTESSEYDT
+419 LGSAAFTESSEYDAH
-433 SGAAAAVLGKS
+433 GAAAAVLGKS
-444 TDASTEKTV
+444 TDAFTEKTV

-479 YATSAQGT
+479 YATAAQGT
-487 KADNALQLVSASGDD
+487 KADNALQSVSASGDD
-502 YITASAGAKAGNSQT
+502 YIIASAGAKAGNSQA
-517 ITVSTNVQAV
+517 ITVSTKVQAV
-527 SSASAS
+527 NSASAS

-547 DNYVSTTLAWASFE
+547 DNHVSTTLAWASFE

>member
-19 GAIWFDSTNKLLKVK
+19 GTIWFDSASKLLKVK

-41 YDGGRNVTDATFV
+41 YDGGRNVIDATFV

-82 KAFEALDTAVET
+82 KAFEVLDTAVKS
-94 AQSTA
+94 AQSKA
-99 NTGVANAATAKSA
+99 DTGVANAATAQST

-130 ATVKAETVDH
+130 TTVKAETVDH

-149 DKGNVKFTKDTDG
+149 DKGNVKFTQDADG

-171 ATVTGI
+171 ATVTGV
-177 AADDKVLSLT
+177 AANDKVLSLT
-187 DKLVSAT
+187 NKLVSAT
-194 VSLEYGDAVSEAL
+194 VGLDYGDATTEAL
-207 TGKKA
+207 NGKKA
-212 IKLLGKNGT
+212 IKLVGKEGVV
-221 LISEIDASEFIKDG
+221 ISEIDASAFIKDG
-235 MLDTVELVKNPEGQ
+235 MIQSVTFDAQ
-249 TVGTYLKLT
+249 TKHVTIT
-258 WNTDSGKSDPMF
+258 FNTDAGREA
-270 INVTDLIDVYTA
+270 IDVDLSTLVDTYKA
-282 GGGLNLNGK
+282 GTGLSLAQDGT
-291 EFSVNT
+291 FSINT
-297 DTIATVEKATEL
+297 TTIATVEKAAEL
-309 ANNAETAAKT
+309 ANAAEQAAKT

-333 NGKKLSESPVVLDGS
+333 NGKKLSESPIVLDGS

-353 GTGAHKTENLDT
+353 GTGAHKTANLDT

-391 ITLATAGTDNGDV
+391 ITLATAGTNDGDV

-419 LGSAAFTESSEYDT
+419 LGSAAFTESSAYDAK
-433 SGAAAAVLGKS
+433 GAAAAVLGKS
-444 TDASTEKTV
+444 TDKSTEKTV

-466 SLVDEKIT
+466 GLVDEKIT

-487 KADNALQLVSASGDD
+487 KADNALQSVSASGDD

-517 ITVSTNVQAV
+517 ITVSTKVQAV

-533 AKGLAEASDVKNYV
+533 VKGLAEASDVKNYV
-547 DNYVSTTLAWASFE
+547 DNHVSTTLAWASFE

>member
-19 GAIWFDSTNKLLKVK
+19 GAIWFDSANKLLKVK

-41 YDGGRNVTDATFV
+41 YDGGRNVIDATFV
-54 NGLLTITKASGEN
+54 EGLLTITKASGEN

-82 KAFEALDTAVET
+82 KAFEALDTAVKS
-94 AQSTA
+94 AQSRA
-99 NTGVANAATAKSA
+99 DTGVANAATAQSA

-119 ADSKIASVTGD
+119 ADSKVASVTGD
-130 ATVKAETVDH
+130 TTVKAETVDH

-149 DKGNVKFTKDTDG
+149 DKGNVKFTKDADG

-171 ATVTGI
+171 ATVTGV

-194 VSLEYGDAVSEAL
+194 IGLDYGDATTEAL
-207 TGKKA
+207 NGKKA
-212 IKLLGKNGT
+212 IKLLGKEGVV
-221 LISEIDASEFIKDG
+221 ISEIDASAFIKDG
-235 MLDTVELVKNPEGQ
+235 MIQSVAFDTKTKHV
-249 TVGTYLKLT
+249 TITF
-258 WNTDSGKSDPMF
+258 NTDAGSKP
-270 INVTDLIDVYTA
+270 IDVDLSTLVDTYKA
-282 GGGLNLNGK
+282 GTGLSLAQDGT
-291 EFSVNT
+291 FSVNT
-297 DTIATVEKATEL
+297 TTIATVEKATVL
-309 ANNAETAAKT
+309 ANAAEQAAKT
-319 HANGLKETIDAYTV
+319 HANGLKEAIDAYTV
-333 NGKKLSESPVVLDGS
+333 NGKTLSERTIVLDGS

-365 TVEDIYGKISDAAAG
+365 TVEDIYGKISAAAAG

-391 ITLATAGTDNGDV
+391 ITLATAGTENGDV

-419 LGSAAFTESSEYDT
+419 LGSAAFTESSAYDAE
-433 SGAAAAVLGKS
+433 GAAAAVLGKS
-444 TDASTEKTV
+444 TDVSTEKTV

-466 SLVDEKIT
+466 GLVDEKIT
-474 AAGNN
+474 AAGTK
-479 YATSAQGT
+479 YATAAQGT
-487 KADNALQLVSASGDD
+487 KADNALQSVSASGDN
-502 YITASAGAKAGNSQT
+502 YITASAGAKADNSQT

-547 DNYVSTTLAWASFE
+547 DNHVSTTLAWASFE

>member
-82 KAFEALDTAVET
+82 KAFEALDTAVKN

-99 NTGVANAATAKSA
+99 ETGVTNAATAQSA

-130 ATVKAETVDH
+130 AIVKAETSDH

-171 ATVTGI
+171 ATVTGV
-177 AADDKVLSLT
+177 AANDKVLSLT

-194 VSLEYGDAVSEAL
+194 VGLDYGDATTEAL
-207 TGKKA
+207 NGKKA
-212 IKLLGKNGT
+212 IKLVGKEGVV
-221 LISEIDASEFIKDG
+221 ISEIDASAFIKDG
-235 MLDTVELVKNPEGQ
+235 MIQSVTFDTKTKNV
-249 TVGTYLKLT
+249 TITF
-258 WNTDSGKSDPMF
+258 NTDAGREA
-270 INVTDLIDVYTA
+270 IDVDLSTLVDTYKA
-282 GGGLNLNGK
+282 GAGLSLAQDGT
-291 EFSVNT
+291 FSVNT
-297 DTIATVEKATEL
+297 TTIATVEKANEL
-309 ANNAETAAKT
+309 ANAAEQAAKT
-319 HANGLKETIDAYTV
+319 HANGLKENIDAYTV
-333 NGKKLSESPVVLDGS
+333 NGKTISKNPVLDGS

-353 GTGAHKTENLDT
+353 GTGAHKTANLDT

-391 ITLATAGTDNGDV
+391 ITLATAGTENGDV

-419 LGSAAFTESSEYDT
+419 LGSAAFTESSAYDT
-433 SGAAAAVLGKS
+433 KGAAADVLGKS
-444 TDASTEKTV
+444 TDTSTKKTV

-474 AAGNN
+474 AAGTK
-479 YATSAQGT
+479 YATAAQGT
-487 KADNALQLVSASGDD
+487 KADNALQSVSASGDD

-517 ITVSTNVQAV
+517 ITVSTKVQAV

-547 DNYVSTTLAWASFE
+547 DNHVSTTLAWASFE

>member
-41 YDGGRNVTDATFV
+41 YDGGRNVIDATFV
-54 NGLLTITKASGEN
+54 EGLLTITKASGEN

-82 KAFEALDTAVET
+82 KAFEALDTAVKN
-94 AQSTA
+94 AQSKA
-99 NTGVANAATAKSA
+99 DTGVANAATAQSA

-130 ATVKAETVDH
+130 TTVKAETVDH

-149 DKGNVKFTKDTDG
+149 DKGNVKFTQDADG

-171 ATVTGI
+171 ATVTGV
-177 AADDKVLSLT
+177 AANDKVLSLT
-187 DKLVSAT
+187 NKLVSAT
-194 VSLEYGDAVSEAL
+194 VGLDYGDATTEAL
-207 TGKKA
+207 NGKKA
-212 IKLLGKNGT
+212 IKLVGKEGVV
-221 LISEIDASEFIKDG
+221 ISEIDASAFIKDG
-235 MLDTVELVKNPEGQ
+235 MIQSVAFDTKTKHV
-249 TVGTYLKLT
+249 TITF
-258 WNTDSGKSDPMF
+258 NTDAGSKP
-270 INVTDLIDVYTA
+270 IDVDLSTLVDTYKA
-282 GGGLNLNGK
+282 GTGLSLANDGT
-291 EFSVNT
+291 FSVNT
-297 DTIATVEKATEL
+297 TTIATVEKATEL
-309 ANNAETAAKT
+309 ANAAEQAAKT
-319 HANGLKETIDAYTV
+319 HANGLKEAIDAYTV
-333 NGKKLSESPVVLDGS
+333 NGKRLSESPVVLDGS

-353 GTGAHKTENLDT
+353 GTGAHKTANLDT

-391 ITLATAGTDNGDV
+391 ITLATAGTENGDV

-419 LGSAAFTESSEYDT
+419 LGSAAFTESSAYDT
-433 SGAAAAVLGKS
+433 KGAAAAVLGKS
-444 TDASTEKTV
+444 TDKSTEKTV

-466 SLVDEKIT
+466 GLVDEKIT
-474 AAGNN
+474 AAGTK
-479 YATSAQGT
+479 YATAAQGT
-487 KADNALQLVSASGDD
+487 KADNALQSVSASGDD

-547 DNYVSTTLAWASFE
+547 DNHVSTTLAWASFE

>member
-41 YDGGRNVTDATFV
+41 YDGGRNVIDATFV
-54 NGLLTITKASGEN
+54 EGLLTITKASGEN

-82 KAFEALDTAVET
+82 KAFEALDTAVKN
-94 AQSTA
+94 AQSKA
-99 NTGVANAATAKSA
+99 DTGVKNAATAQSA

-119 ADSKIASVTGD
+119 ADSKIASVTGNT
-130 ATVKAETVDH
+130 TVKAETVDH

-149 DKGNVKFTKDTDG
+149 DKGNVKFTQDADG

-171 ATVTGI
+171 ATVTGV

-194 VSLEYGDAVSEAL
+194 IGLDYGDATTEAL
-207 TGKKA
+207 NGKKA
-212 IKLLGKNGT
+212 IKLLGKEGVV
-221 LISEIDASEFIKDG
+221 ISEIDASAFIKDG
-235 MLDTVELVKNPEGQ
+235 MIQSVAFDTKTKHV
-249 TVGTYLKLT
+249 TITF
-258 WNTDSGKSDPMF
+258 NTDAGREA
-270 INVTDLIDVYTA
+270 IDVDLSTLVDTYKA
-282 GGGLNLNGK
+282 GTGLSLANDGT
-291 EFSVNT
+291 FSVNT
-297 DTIATVEKATEL
+297 TTIATVEKATEL
-309 ANNAETAAKT
+309 ANAAEQAAKT
-319 HANGLKETIDAYTV
+319 HANSLKETIDAYTV
-333 NGKKLSESPVVLDGS
+333 NGKRLSESPVVLDGS

-353 GTGAHKTENLDT
+353 GTGAHKTANLDT

-391 ITLATAGTDNGDV
+391 ITLAAVGAENGKV
-404 NLTMTGKALSASIVG
+404 NLKMTGKELSASIVG
-419 LGSAAFTESSEYDT
+419 LGSAAFTESSAYDAK
-433 SGAAAAVLGKS
+433 GAAAAVLGKS
-444 TDASTEKTV
+444 TDKSTEKTV

-466 SLVDEKIT
+466 GLVDEKIT
-474 AAGNN
+474 AAGTK
-479 YATSAQGT
+479 YATAAQGT
-487 KADNALQLVSASGDD
+487 KADNALQSVSASGDD

-547 DNYVSTTLAWASFE
+547 DNHVSTTLAWASFE

>member
-41 YDGGRNVTDATFV
+41 YDGGRNVIDATFT

-67 VTLDFKDVASASQTM
+67 VTLNFKDVASASQTM
-82 KAFEALDTAVET
+82 KAFEALDTAVKDAKSIAE
-94 AQSTA
+94 
-99 NTGVANAATAKSA
+99 TGVANAATAQSA

-119 ADSKIASVTGD
+119 ADSKVASVTGD
-130 ATVKAETVDH
+130 TTVKAETVDH

-171 ATVTGI
+171 ATVTGV
-177 AADDKVLSLT
+177 AANDKVLSLT

-194 VSLEYGDAVSEAL
+194 IGLDYGNATTEAL
-207 TGKKA
+207 NGKKA
-212 IKLLGKNGT
+212 IKLVGKEGVV
-221 LISEIDASEFIKDG
+221 ISEIDASAFIKDG
-235 MLDTVELVKNPEGQ
+235 MIQSVAFDTKTKHV
-249 TVGTYLKLT
+249 TITF
-258 WNTDSGKSDPMF
+258 NTDAGREA
-270 INVTDLIDVYTA
+270 IDVDLSTLVDTYKA
-282 GGGLNLNGK
+282 GTGLSLATDGT
-291 EFSVNT
+291 FSVNT
-297 DTIATVEKATEL
+297 TTIATVETATEL
-309 ANNAETAAKT
+309 ANAAEQAAKT

-333 NGKKLSESPVVLDGS
+333 NGKPISESPILDGS

-353 GTGAHKTENLDT
+353 GTGTHKTANLDT

-391 ITLATAGTDNGDV
+391 ITLATAGTKNGDV

-419 LGSAAFTESSEYDT
+419 LGSAAFTESSAYDAE
-433 SGAAAAVLGKS
+433 GAAAAVLGKS
-444 TDASTEKTV
+444 TDTSTEKTV

-466 SLVDEKIT
+466 GLVDEKIT

-487 KADNALQLVSASGDD
+487 KADNALQSVSASGDA
-502 YITASAGAKAGNSQT
+502 YITASAGAKADNSQT
-517 ITVSTNVQAV
+517 ITVSTKVQAV
-527 SSASAS
+527 NSASAS

-547 DNYVSTTLAWASFE
+547 DTHVSTTLAWASFE

>member
-19 GAIWFDSTNKLLKVK
+19 GAIWFDSASKLLKVK

-41 YDGGRNVTDATFV
+41 YDGGRNVIDATFT

-82 KAFEALDTAVET
+82 KAFEALDTAVKN
-94 AQSTA
+94 AQSKA
-99 NTGVANAATAKSA
+99 DTGVANAATAQSA

-130 ATVKAETVDH
+130 TTVKAETSDH

-149 DKGNVKFTKDTDG
+149 DKGNVKFTQDADG

-171 ATVTGI
+171 ATVTGV
-177 AADDKVLSLT
+177 AANDKVLSLT

-194 VSLEYGDAVSEAL
+194 IGLDYGDATTEAL
-207 TGKKA
+207 NGKKA
-212 IKLLGKNGT
+212 IKLVGKEGVV
-221 LISEIDASEFIKDG
+221 ISEIDASAFIKDG
-235 MLDTVELVKNPEGQ
+235 MIQSVLFNPE
-249 TVGTYLKLT
+249 TKHVTIT
-258 WNTDSGKSDPMF
+258 FNTAAGRQP
-270 INVTDLIDVYTA
+270 IDVDLSTLVDTYKA
-282 GGGLNLNGK
+282 GTGLSLANDGT
-291 EFSVNT
+291 FSVNT
-297 DTIATVEKATEL
+297 TTIATVEKATEL
-309 ANNAETAAKT
+309 ANAAEQAAKT
-319 HANGLKETIDAYTV
+319 HANGLKENIDAYTV
-333 NGKKLSESPVVLDGS
+333 NGKPISGNPILDGS

-365 TVEDIYGKISDAAAG
+365 TVEDIYDKISDAAAG

-391 ITLATAGTDNGDV
+391 ITLATASTKNGDV
-404 NLTMTGKALSASIVG
+404 NLKMTGKALSASIVG
-419 LGSAAFTESSEYDT
+419 LGSAAFTESSAYDT
-433 SGAAAAVLGKS
+433 KGAAAAVLGKS
-444 TDASTEKTV
+444 DDPSTKKTV

-474 AAGNN
+474 AAGTK
-479 YATSAQGT
+479 YATAAQGT
-487 KADNALQLVSASGDD
+487 KADNALQSVSASGDD

-547 DNYVSTTLAWASFE
+547 DNHVSTTLAWASFE

>member
-19 GAIWFDSTNKLLKVK
+19 GAIWFDSANKLLKVK

-54 NGLLTITKASGEN
+54 DGLLTITKASGEN

-82 KAFEALDTAVET
+82 KAFEALDTAVKSAQSTADTGVKNAAT

-99 NTGVANAATAKSA
+99 
-112 AEAAQTT
+112 EAAKTT
-119 ADSKIASVTGD
+119 ANSKIASVTGNT
-130 ATVKAETVDH
+130 TVKAETSAGH
-140 AVTLSLATS
+140 AVTLSLITS
-149 DKGNVKFTKDTDG
+149 NKGNVKFTQDTNG

-171 ATVTGI
+171 ATVTGV

-194 VSLEYGDAVSEAL
+194 VGLGYGDATTEAL
-207 TGKKA
+207 NGKKA
-212 IKLLGKNGT
+212 IKLLGKDGVV
-221 LISEIDASEFIKDG
+221 ISEIDASAFIKDG
-235 MLDTVELVKNPEGQ
+235 MIQSVAFDTKTKHV
-249 TVGTYLKLT
+249 TITF
-258 WNTDSGKSDPMF
+258 NTAAGKEP
-270 INVTDLIDVYTA
+270 IDVDLSTLVDTYKA
-282 GGGLNLNGK
+282 GTGLSLAQDGT
-291 EFSVNT
+291 FSVNT
-297 DTIATVEKATEL
+297 TTIATVEKATEL
-309 ANNAETAAKT
+309 ANAAETAAKT
-319 HANGLKETIDAYTV
+319 HANTLKENIDAYTV
-333 NGKKLSESPVVLDGS
+333 NGKKLSESTIVLDGS

-353 GTGAHKTENLDT
+353 GTGAHKTANLDT
-365 TVEDIYGKISDAAAG
+365 TVEDIYGKISAAAAS

-391 ITLATAGTDNGDV
+391 ITLATAGTKNGDV
-404 NLTMTGKALSASIVG
+404 NLKMTGKALSASIVG
-419 LGSAAFTESSEYDT
+419 LGSAAFTESSAYDT
-433 SGAAAAVLGKS
+433 KGAAAAVLGKS
-444 TDASTEKTV
+444 TDASTKKTV

-487 KADNALQLVSASGDD
+487 KADNALQSISASGDA
-502 YITASAGAKAGNSQT
+502 YITASAGAKANNSQA
-517 ITVSTNVQAV
+517 ITVSTKVQAV

-547 DNYVSTTLAWASFE
+547 DNHVSTTLAWASFE

>member
-19 GAIWFDSTNKLLKVK
+19 GAIWFDSASKLLKVK

-82 KAFEALDTAVET
+82 KAFEVLDTAVKN
-94 AQSTA
+94 AQSKA
-99 NTGVANAATAKSA
+99 DTGVANAATAQSA

-130 ATVKAETVDH
+130 TTVKAVTSVDH

-171 ATVTGI
+171 ATVTGV
-177 AADDKVLSLT
+177 AANDKVLSLT

-194 VSLEYGDAVSEAL
+194 IGLDYGDATTEAL
-207 TGKKA
+207 KNKKA
-212 IKLLGKNGT
+212 IKLVGKEGVV
-221 LISEIDASEFIKDG
+221 ISEIDASTFIKDG
-235 MLDTVELVKNPEGQ
+235 MIQSVAFDTQ
-249 TVGTYLKLT
+249 TKHVTIT
-258 WNTDSGKSDPMF
+258 FNTDAGREA
-270 INVTDLIDVYTA
+270 IDVDLSTLVDTYKA
-282 GGGLNLNGK
+282 GTGLSLANDGT
-291 EFSVNT
+291 FSVNT
-297 DTIATVEKATEL
+297 TTIATVEKATTL

-319 HANGLKETIDAYTV
+319 HANGLKENIDAYTI
-333 NGKKLSESPVVLDGS
+333 NGKTISESPVLDGS

-353 GTGAHKTENLDT
+353 GTGAHSTANLDT

-391 ITLATAGTDNGDV
+391 ITLAAASTKNGDV
-404 NLTMTGKALSASIVG
+404 NLTMTGKVLSASIVG
-419 LGSAAFTESSEYDT
+419 LGSAAFTESSAYDAN
-433 SGAAAAVLGKS
+433 GAAAAVLGKS
-444 TDASTEKTV
+444 TDAFTEKTV

-466 SLVDEKIT
+466 GLVDEKIT

-479 YATSAQGT
+479 YATAAQGT
-487 KADNALQLVSASGDD
+487 KADNALQSVSASGDD

-527 SSASAS
+527 NSASTS

-547 DNYVSTTLAWASFE
+547 DNHVSTTLAWASFE

>member
-19 GAIWFDSTNKLLKVK
+19 GAIWFDSASKLLKVK

-41 YDGGRNVTDATFV
+41 YDGGRNVIDATFV

-82 KAFEALDTAVET
+82 KAFEALDTAVKN
-94 AQSTA
+94 AQSRA
-99 NTGVANAATAKSA
+99 DTGVANAATAQSA

-119 ADSKIASVTGD
+119 ANSKIASVTGD
-130 ATVKAETVDH
+130 TTVKAETSVDH

-149 DKGNVKFTKDTDG
+149 DKGNVKFTKDADG

-171 ATVTGI
+171 ATVTGV
-177 AADDKVLSLT
+177 AAGDKVLSLT
-187 DKLVSAT
+187 NKLVSAT
-194 VSLEYGDAVSEAL
+194 IGLDYGDATTEAL
-207 TGKKA
+207 NGKKA
-212 IKLLGKNGT
+212 IKLLGKEGVV
-221 LISEIDASEFIKDG
+221 ISEIDASAFIKDG
-235 MLDTVELVKNPEGQ
+235 MIQSVAFDTKTKHV
-249 TVGTYLKLT
+249 TITF
-258 WNTDSGKSDPMF
+258 NTAAGKEP
-270 INVTDLIDVYTA
+270 IDVDLSTLVDTYKA
-282 GGGLNLNGK
+282 GTGLSLAQDGT
-291 EFSVNT
+291 FSVDT
-297 DTIATVEKATEL
+297 TTIATVEKATEL
-309 ANNAETAAKT
+309 ANAAEQAAKT

-333 NGKKLSESPVVLDGS
+333 NGKPISGSPVLDGS

-353 GTGAHKTENLDT
+353 GTGAHKTANLDT

-391 ITLATAGTDNGDV
+391 ITLATAGTENGDV
-404 NLTMTGKALSASIVG
+404 NLKMTGKALSASIVG
-419 LGSAAFTESSEYDT
+419 LGSAAFTESSAYDT
-433 SGAAAAVLGKS
+433 KGAAAAVLGKS
-444 TDASTEKTV
+444 TDASTKKTV

-479 YATSAQGT
+479 YATAAQGT
-487 KADNALQLVSASGDD
+487 KADNALQSVSASGDD
-502 YITASAGAKAGNSQT
+502 YIIASAGAKAGNSQA
-517 ITVSTNVQAV
+517 ITVSTKVQAV
-527 SSASAS
+527 NSASAS

-547 DNYVSTTLAWASFE
+547 DNHVSTTLAWASFE

>member
-19 GAIWFDSTNKLLKVK
+19 GAIWFDSANKLLKVK

-82 KAFEALDTAVET
+82 KAFEALDTAVKS
-94 AQSTA
+94 AKSTA
-99 NTGVANAATAKSA
+99 DTGVANAATAQSA

-130 ATVKAETVDH
+130 TTVKAETSNH

-149 DKGNVKFTKDTDG
+149 DKGNVKFTQDADG

-171 ATVTGI
+171 ATVTGV
-177 AADDKVLSLT
+177 AANDKVLSLT

-194 VSLEYGDAVSEAL
+194 VGLDYGDATTEAL
-207 TGKKA
+207 NGKKA
-212 IKLLGKNGT
+212 IKLVGKEGVV
-221 LISEIDASEFIKDG
+221 ISEIDASAFIKDG
-235 MLDTVELVKNPEGQ
+235 MIQSVAFDTETKHV
-249 TVGTYLKLT
+249 TITF
-258 WNTDSGKSDPMF
+258 NTAAGREP
-270 INVTDLIDVYTA
+270 IDVDLSTLVDTYKA
-282 GGGLNLNGK
+282 GTGLSLAKDGT
-291 EFSVNT
+291 FSVNT
-297 DTIATVEKATEL
+297 TTIATVEQATTL
-309 ANNAETAAKT
+309 ANAAEQAAKT
-319 HANGLKETIDAYTV
+319 HANGLKEAIDAYTV

-353 GTGAHKTENLDT
+353 GTGAHKTANLDT

-391 ITLATAGTDNGDV
+391 ITLATAGTNNGDV

-419 LGSAAFTESSEYDT
+419 LGSAAFTESSAYDT
-433 SGAAAAVLGKS
+433 KGAAADVLGKS
-444 TDASTEKTV
+444 TDKSTEKTV

-466 SLVDEKIT
+466 GLVDEKIT
-474 AAGNN
+474 AAGTK
-479 YATSAQGT
+479 YATAAQGT
-487 KADNALQLVSASGDD
+487 KADNALQSVSASGDD

-547 DNYVSTTLAWASFE
+547 DNHVSTTLAWASFE

>member
-41 YDGGRNVTDATFV
+41 YDGGRNVIDATFED
-54 NGLLTITKASGEN
+54 GLLTITKASGEN

-82 KAFEALDTAVET
+82 KAFEALDTAVKN

-99 NTGVANAATAKSA
+99 DTGVANAATAQSA

-119 ADSKIASVTGD
+119 ANSKVASVTGD
-130 ATVKAETVDH
+130 TTVKAETVDH

-149 DKGNVKFTKDTDG
+149 DKGNVKFTQDADG

-171 ATVTGI
+171 ATVTGV

-194 VSLEYGDAVSEAL
+194 IGLDYGDATTEAL
-207 TGKKA
+207 ANKKA
-212 IKLLGKNGT
+212 IKLIGKDGVV
-221 LISEIDASEFIKDG
+221 ISEIDASAFIKDG
-235 MLDTVELVKNPEGQ
+235 MIQSVEFDTQ
-249 TVGTYLKLT
+249 TKHVTIT
-258 WNTDSGKSDPMF
+258 FNTDAGTEP
-270 INVTDLIDVYTA
+270 IDVDLSTLVDTYKA
-282 GGGLNLNGK
+282 GTGLSLAQDGT
-291 EFSVNT
+291 FSVNT
-297 DTIATVEKATEL
+297 TTISTVEKAAEL
-309 ANNAETAAKT
+309 ANAAETAAKT
-319 HANGLKETIDAYTV
+319 HANTLKETIDAYTV
-333 NGKKLSESPVVLDGS
+333 NGKKLSESPIVLDGS
-348 MIAVG
+348 MIEVG
-353 GTGAHKTENLDT
+353 GTGAHKTANLDT

-391 ITLATAGTDNGDV
+391 ITLATAGTNDGDV

-433 SGAAAAVLGKS
+433 KGAAAAVLGKS
-444 TDASTEKTV
+444 TDTSTEKTV

-466 SLVDEKIT
+466 GLVDEKIT

-487 KADNALQLVSASGDD
+487 KADNALQSVSASGDD
-502 YITASAGAKAGNSQT
+502 YIIASAGAKAGNSQA
-517 ITVSTNVQAV
+517 ITVSTKVQAV

-547 DNYVSTTLAWASFE
+547 DNHVSTTLAWASFE

>member
-19 GAIWFDSTNKLLKVK
+19 GAIWFDSASKLLKVK

-41 YDGGRNVTDATFV
+41 YDGGRNVIDATFT

-82 KAFEALDTAVET
+82 KAFEALDTAVKE
-94 AQSTA
+94 AKSTA
-99 NTGVANAATAKSA
+99 DTGVANAATAQSA

-119 ADSKIASVTGD
+119 ADSKVASVTGD
-130 ATVKAETVDH
+130 TTVKAETVDH

-149 DKGNVKFTKDTDG
+149 NKGNVKFTQDTDG

-171 ATVTGI
+171 ATVTGV

-187 DKLVSAT
+187 NKLVSAT
-194 VSLEYGDAVSEAL
+194 VGLDYGDATTEAL
-207 TGKKA
+207 NGKKA
-212 IKLLGKNGT
+212 IKLLGKDGVV
-221 LISEIDASEFIKDG
+221 ISEIDASDFIKDG
-235 MLDTVELVKNPEGQ
+235 MIQSVAFDTKTKHVTITFNLDAGRSEA
-249 TVGTYLKLT
+249 
-258 WNTDSGKSDPMF
+258 
-270 INVTDLIDVYTA
+270 IDVDLSTLVDTYKA
-282 GGGLNLNGK
+282 GTGLSLANDGT
-291 EFSVNT
+291 FSVNT
-297 DTIATVEKATEL
+297 TTIATVETATEL
-309 ANNAETAAKT
+309 ANAAETAAKT
-319 HANGLKETIDAYTV
+319 HANTLKETIDAYTV
-333 NGKKLSESPVVLDGS
+333 NGKTLSGSPIVLDGS

-353 GTGAHKTENLDT
+353 GTGAHKTANIDT
-365 TVEDIYGKISDAAAG
+365 TVEDIYDKISDAAAG

-391 ITLATAGTDNGDV
+391 ITLATAGTKNGDV
-404 NLTMTGKALSASIVG
+404 NLKMTGKALSASIVG
-419 LGSAAFTESSEYDT
+419 LGSAAFTESSAYDAH
-433 SGAAAAVLGKS
+433 GAAADVLGKS
-444 TDASTEKTV
+444 TDASTKKTV

-474 AAGNN
+474 AAGTK
-479 YATSAQGT
+479 YATAAQGT
-487 KADNALQLVSASGDD
+487 KADNALQSVSASGDD

-547 DNYVSTTLAWASFE
+547 DNHVSTTLAWASFE

>member
-19 GAIWFDSTNKLLKVK
+19 GAIWFDSASKLLKVK

-54 NGLLTITKASGEN
+54 DGLLTITKASGEN
-67 VTLDFKDVASASQTM
+67 VTLNFKDVASASETM
-82 KAFEALDTAVET
+82 KAFEALDTAVKN
-94 AQSTA
+94 AQSKA
-99 NTGVANAATAKSA
+99 DTGVANAATAQST

-130 ATVKAETVDH
+130 TTVKAETVDH

-149 DKGNVKFTKDTDG
+149 DKGNVKFTKDADG

-171 ATVTGI
+171 ATVTGV
-177 AADDKVLSLT
+177 AANDKVLSLT
-187 DKLVSAT
+187 NKLVSAT
-194 VSLEYGDAVSEAL
+194 IGLDYGDATTEAL
-207 TGKKA
+207 NGKKA
-212 IKLLGKNGT
+212 IKLLGKEGVV
-221 LISEIDASEFIKDG
+221 ISEIDASAFIKDG
-235 MLDTVELVKNPEGQ
+235 MIQSVAFDTKTKHV
-249 TVGTYLKLT
+249 TITF
-258 WNTDSGKSDPMF
+258 NTDAGREA
-270 INVTDLIDVYTA
+270 IDVDLSTLVDTYKA
-282 GGGLNLNGK
+282 GTGLSLANDGT
-291 EFSVNT
+291 FSVNT
-297 DTIATVEKATEL
+297 TTIATVEKATTL
-309 ANNAETAAKT
+309 ANAAEQAAKT
-319 HANGLKETIDAYTV
+319 HANSLKETIDAYTV
-333 NGKKLSESPVVLDGS
+333 NGKRLSESPIVLDGS

-353 GTGAHKTENLDT
+353 GTGAHKTANLDT

-391 ITLATAGTDNGDV
+391 ITLATAGTKNGDV
-404 NLTMTGKALSASIVG
+404 NLKMTGKVLSASIVG
-419 LGSAAFTESSEYDT
+419 LGSAAFTESSAYDT
-433 SGAAAAVLGKS
+433 KGAAAAVLGKS
-444 TDASTEKTV
+444 TDASTKKTV

-474 AAGNN
+474 AAGTK
-479 YATSAQGT
+479 YATAAQGT
-487 KADNALQLVSASGDD
+487 KADNALQSVSASGDD

-547 DNYVSTTLAWASFE
+547 DNHVSTTLAWASFE

>member
-19 GAIWFDSTNKLLKVK
+19 GAIWFDSASKLLKVK

-41 YDGGRNVTDATFV
+41 YDGGRNVIDATFV

-82 KAFEALDTAVET
+82 KAFEALDTAVKN
-94 AQSTA
+94 AKSTA
-99 NTGVANAATAKSA
+99 DTGVANAATAQSA
-112 AEAAQTT
+112 AEAAKTT

-130 ATVKAETVDH
+130 TTVKAETSVDH

-149 DKGNVKFTKDTDG
+149 DKGNVKFTKDADG

-171 ATVTGI
+171 ATVTGV
-177 AADDKVLSLT
+177 AANDKVLSLT
-187 DKLVSAT
+187 NKLVSAT
-194 VSLEYGDAVSEAL
+194 IGLDYGDATTEAL
-207 TGKKA
+207 ANKKA
-212 IKLLGKNGT
+212 IKLIGKDGVV
-221 LISEIDASEFIKDG
+221 ISEIDASAFIKDG
-235 MLDTVELVKNPEGQ
+235 MIQSVAFDTKTKHV
-249 TVGTYLKLT
+249 TITF
-258 WNTDSGKSDPMF
+258 NTDAGREA
-270 INVTDLIDVYTA
+270 IDVDLSTLVDTYKA
-282 GGGLNLNGK
+282 GTGLSLADNGT
-291 EFSVNT
+291 FSVNT
-297 DTIATVEKATEL
+297 TTIATVEKATNL
-309 ANNAETAAKT
+309 ANAAEQAAKT

-333 NGKKLSESPVVLDGS
+333 NGKTISENPVLDGS

-353 GTGAHKTENLDT
+353 GTGAHKTANLDT

-391 ITLATAGTDNGDV
+391 ITLATAGTNNGDI
-404 NLTMTGKALSASIVG
+404 NLKMTGKALSASIVG

-433 SGAAAAVLGKS
+433 KGSAAAVLGKS
-444 TDASTEKTV
+444 TDASTKKTV

-474 AAGNN
+474 AAGTK
-479 YATSAQGT
+479 YATAAQGT
-487 KADNALQLVSASGDD
+487 KADNALQSVSASGDD

-527 SSASAS
+527 NSASAS

-547 DNYVSTTLAWASFE
+547 DNHVSTTLAWASFE

>member
-19 GAIWFDSTNKLLKVK
+19 GAIWFDSASKLLKVK

-41 YDGGRNVTDATFV
+41 YDGGRNVIDATFV

-67 VTLDFKDVASASQTM
+67 VTLNFKDVASASQTM
-82 KAFEALDTAVET
+82 KAFEALDTAVKN

-99 NTGVANAATAKSA
+99 ETGVANAATAQST

-130 ATVKAETVDH
+130 TIVKAETSVDH

-149 DKGNVKFTKDTDG
+149 DKGNVKFTKDDDG

-171 ATVTGI
+171 ATVTGV

-187 DKLVSAT
+187 NKLVSAT
-194 VSLEYGDAVSEAL
+194 IGLDYGDATTEAL
-207 TGKKA
+207 KNKKA
-212 IKLLGKNGT
+212 IKLVGKEGVV
-221 LISEIDASEFIKDG
+221 ISEIDASAFIKDG
-235 MLDTVELVKNPEGQ
+235 MIQSVTFDTQTKNV
-249 TVGTYLKLT
+249 TITF
-258 WNTDSGKSDPMF
+258 NTDAGREA
-270 INVTDLIDVYTA
+270 INVDLSTLVDTYKA
-282 GGGLNLNGK
+282 GTGLSLAQDGT
-291 EFSVNT
+291 FSVNT
-297 DTIATVEKATEL
+297 TTIATVEKATEL
-309 ANNAETAAKT
+309 ANAAEQAAKT
-319 HANGLKETIDAYTV
+319 HANELKGTIDAYTV
-333 NGKKLSESPVVLDGS
+333 NGKRLSESPIVLDGS

-353 GTGAHKTENLDT
+353 GTGAHKTANLDT

-391 ITLATAGTDNGDV
+391 ITLATASTKNGDV

-419 LGSAAFTESSEYDT
+419 LGSAAFTESSAYDT

-466 SLVDEKIT
+466 GLVDEKIT

-487 KADNALQLVSASGDD
+487 KADNALQSVSASGDD
-502 YITASAGAKAGNSQT
+502 YIIASAGAKAGNSQA
-517 ITVSTNVQAV
+517 ITVSTKVQAV

-547 DNYVSTTLAWASFE
+547 DNHVSTTLAWASFE